1 MTTYSVQ
8 YTMYFFDEPN
18 VESYFEVQAES
29 LEQAWEVVLRD
40 YPEYCVDDVYERVE
54 QLLLKY
60 NNASALPKVLDTG
73 NGQCIMDPVE

>member
-54 QLLLKY
+54 
-60 NNASALPKVLDTG
+60 
-73 NGQCIMDPVE
+73 